1 LEDSQ
6 RARVAADMTCL
17 TTRWRA
23 FIGFVGLV
31 ILIAVNTPVD
41 VEAEQRSACFAG
53 SDLQGGLTTAYVI
66 AEWFG
71 EYFEIYGNIHST
83 SLGQTYRF
91 KADGHSG
98 AGRLFVNYE
107 YESGSRYIG
116 VRSLTEANFIL
127 DVENYGQLVLNR
139 TPC

>member
-1 LEDSQ
+1 VQ
-6 RARVAADMTCL
+6 ADMMCL

-23 FIGFVGLV
+23 FIGFVLV
-31 ILIAVNTPVD
+31 IFIAINTPVY
-41 VEAEQRSACFAG
+41 VKAEERSGCFAG
-53 SDLQGGLTTAYVI
+53 SDLQGGTATAYVI

-71 EYFEIYGNIHST
+71 EYFEIYGNIYST
-83 SLGQTYRF
+83 SFGQTYRF

-107 YESGSRYIG
+107 YESGARYIW
-116 VRSLTEANFIL
+116 VRSLTEANFFL

-139 TPC
+139 IPC